1 MVESSIVVAL
11 AANRNQNLL
20 GGNHLWHILEGLG
33 FLVISLGGIA
43 LAEYLQ
49 KRRRAR
55 GERIDTPVS
64 ARRTATLLPLVALAG
79 AGAAGVHLVVMPD
92 HFEESTLYGLFFAV
106 TATVQ
111 LTYSAWLLI
120 RPARPLLAVG
130 AIGNLAIVGLWLL
143 TRLVGIPLGP
153 GAGTTEKFGGL
164 DILAAAFELTMA
176 VGAIALIRRRLP
188 IRRAMHPTTWSPV
201 IWTLAPAAVL
211 AVGLTAFIA
220 PPS

>member
-64 ARRTATLLPLVALAG
+64 ARRIATLLPLVALAG

-120 RPARPLLAVG
+120 RPSRPLLAVG

-201 IWTLAPAAVL
+201 IWTLAPAAAL

>member
-1 MVESSIVVAL
+1 MIEPSAVVAL
-11 AANRNQNLL
+11 ATTQNRPFQAS
-20 GGNHLWHILEGLG
+20 NHLWHIVEGLG

-49 KRRRAR
+49 ARRRAS
-55 GERIDTPVS
+55 GERTDTPMS
-64 ARRTATLLPLVALAG
+64 ARRSATLLPLVALAG
-79 AGAAGVHLVVMPD
+79 AAAAGVHVVVMPE
-92 HFEESTLYGLFFAV
+92 HFEEATVYGLFFAI

-111 LTYSAWLLI
+111 FTYSAWLLV
-120 RPARPLLAVG
+120 RPSRPLLAVG

-153 GAGTTEKFGGL
+153 GAGTTEEFGGL
-164 DILAAAFELTMA
+164 DILAAGFELTMA
-176 VGAIALIRRRLP
+176 LGAIALIRRRLP
-188 IRRAMHPTTWSPV
+188 IPRALHPMTWSPV

-211 AVGLTAFIA
+211 AVGVMAFVA